1 MGKSTLLRF
10 GAGIVALALVCGCAA
25 IGKGP
30 SDEALLGD
38 LLEQWKA
45 AAIAQDIDALM
56 ALFSEDYAGSQGD
69 KYDTKLFLLEGKDMG
84 YLDDM
89 EVVLDSTEITI
100 EGGTA
105 TAYPLELKTAMS
117 EFTIKL
123 TLTKESSGWLI
134 TSMDIEE

>member
-1 MGKSTLLRF
+1 MGKPTLLRIS
-10 GAGIVALALVCGCAA
+10 AGIVALALVCGCAA

-30 SDEALLGD
+30 SDKDLLGD
-38 LLEQWKA
+38 LLEQWKT
-45 AAIAQDIDALM
+45 AAIAQDIDAMM
-56 ALFSEDYAGSQGD
+56 ALFSENYEGSQGD

-100 EGGTA
+100 EGAAA
-105 TAYPLELKTAMS
+105 TAYPLELTTAMS
-117 EFTIKL
+117 KFTIKL
-123 TLTKESSGWLI
+123 TLTKEPSGWLI

>member
-1 MGKSTLLRF
+1 M
-10 GAGIVALALVCGCAA
+10 
-25 IGKGP
+25 
-30 SDEALLGD
+30 D
-38 LLEQWKA
+38 
-45 AAIAQDIDALM
+45 
-56 ALFSEDYAGSQGD
+56 LFSEDYAGSEGD

-123 TLTKESSGWLI
+123 TFTKESSGWLI

>member
-1 MGKSTLLRF
+1 MRSHRQAPT
-10 GAGIVALALVCGCAA
+10 
-25 IGKGP
+25 
-30 SDEALLGD
+30 DEQLLGD
-38 LLEQWKA
+38 LLEQWKT

-56 ALFSEDYAGSQGD
+56 ALFSENYEGSQGD

-100 EGGTA
+100 EGATA
-105 TAYPLELKTAMS
+105 TAYPLELTTAMS
-117 EFTIKL
+117 KFTIKL

-134 TSMDIEE
+134 TSMDVEE